1 MPSHNDDIRN
11 MFTAGKD
18 RVYEFFDYSQQEM
31 MAVSCISN
39 DAKMIESFKLG
50 RDIYGHIASI
60 SFNEPYEE
68 CLEHYPDGT
77 FNEEGDKRRRKAKAI
92 ALGELTPLMLE
103 IA

>member
-1 MPSHNDDIRN
+1 
-11 MFTAGKD
+11 
-18 RVYEFFDYSQQEM
+18 

-60 SFNEPYEE
+60 AFDKPYED
-68 CLEHYPDGT
+68 CLEKDKNGV
-77 FNEEGDKRRRKAKAI
+77 FNPEGDKRRRQAKSI